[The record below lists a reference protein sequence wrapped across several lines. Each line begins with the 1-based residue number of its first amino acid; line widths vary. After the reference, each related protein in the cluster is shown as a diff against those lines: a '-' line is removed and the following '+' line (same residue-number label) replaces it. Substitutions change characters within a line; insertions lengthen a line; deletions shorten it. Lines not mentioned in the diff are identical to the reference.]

1 MATRLSD
8 DQIKAY
14 RRDGF
19 VHPVRVLDAD
29 TAASYRARFAAYE
42 KQQGG
47 WYALSK
53 GQKIYLLQTWAAELA
68 SHAAVLDAVE
78 GVLGPDLFVWGV
90 SLFVKDAGDGAYVSW
105 HQDATY
111 WGLNKPDVATAWI
124 ALSSATQKSGC
135 MKMLPGSHK
144 WAQQPH
150 SDTLAEKNLL
160 TRGQEIDVAVDEDK
174 AVALEMGPGEM
185 SLHHI
190 MTAHSSGPNQSDDRR
205 IAVAIRYVA
214 PDVAQINGERD
225 GAWLV
230 RGEDRFGNFVHE
242 TPPKADMDP
251 AAMAEHKRIME
262 LRQSIL
268 YQGVAGKPAR
278 I

>member
-1 MATRLSD
+1 MVSGLSTA
-8 DQIKAY
+8 QVEGY
-14 RRDGF
+14 RKNGF
-19 VHPVRVLDAD
+19 VHPIRVMDAES
-29 TAASYRARFAAYE
+29 AASYRRRFEAYE
-42 KQQGG
+42 AEQGD
-47 WYALSK
+47 WYELSK

-68 SHAAVLDAVE
+68 SFPAILDAVE
-78 GVLGPDLFVWGV
+78 GALGPDIFVWGA
-90 SLFVKDAGDGAYVSW
+90 SLFVKDMGDGAYVSW

-111 WGLNKPDVATAWI
+111 WGLNKPDVVTAWI
-124 ALSSATQKSGC
+124 ALSPATLKSGC

-144 WAQQPH
+144 WAPLPH
-150 SDTLAEKNLL
+150 KDTLAEKNLL
-160 TRGQEIDVAVDEDK
+160 TRGQEIEIDVNENE
-174 AVALEMGPGEM
+174 AVALEIQPGEI

-190 MTAHSSGPNQSDDRR
+190 MTAHASSPNLSDDRR

-214 PDVAQINGERD
+214 PDVAQLNGERD

-251 AAMAEHKRIME
+251 EALAEHKRIME

-268 YQGVAGKPAR
+268 YQGVEGKPAR
-278 I
+278 V